1 MARCQEPQAQPGIP
15 QKCRSSLRRWYGLNQ
30 WSSAA
35 GMSSGRSPH
44 RFVNTLIRIGAAE
57 WTPPES
63 SKSVLSDAF
72 CTASLFFWLPRSG
85 PSRTPPQGGH
95 LPPRA
100 SRVGGSRVKG
110 GPQARR
116 SEPLTRG
123 DAGVPSRGG
132 GTLGAYH
139 SRPVLRARHPR
150 G

>member
-1 MARCQEPQAQPGIP
+1 MRLE
-15 QKCRSSLRRWYGLNQ
+15 RWN
-30 WSSAA
+30 
-35 GMSSGRSPH
+35 
-44 RFVNTLIRIGAAE
+44 
-57 WTPPES
+57 PPES
-63 SKSVLSDAF
+63 SNIVLIDAI

-85 PSRTPPQGGH
+85 PAPDAPERGH

-100 SRVGGSRVKG
+100 SRVAGSRVKG

-139 SRPVLRARHPR
+139 SRPGLRARHPR

>member
-1 MARCQEPQAQPGIP
+1 MAWCQEPQAQPGIP
-15 QKCRSSLRRWYGLNQ
+15 QKCRSSRRRWYGVSH
-30 WSSAA
+30 WSSAV
-35 GMSSGRSPH
+35 GMSSARSPH
-44 RFVNTLIRIGAAE
+44 KSVKTLIRIGAAK
-57 WTPPES
+57 WNPPES
-63 SKSVLSDAF
+63 SNIVLIDAI

-85 PSRTPPQGGH
+85 PAPDAPERGH

-100 SRVGGSRVKG
+100 SRVAGARVKG

-123 DAGVPSRGG
+123 DAGVSSRGG

-139 SRPVLRARHPR
+139 SRPGLRARHPR